1 MDFKEKE
8 TNKLAENMKTKLIK
22 TFMPPVLFI
31 LAITALIVAMNTI
44 GNIFLS
50 S

>member
-1 MDFKEKE
+1 MDFKA
-8 TNKLAENMKTKLIK
+8 NKLDENKRTKLIK

-31 LAITALIVAMNTI
+31 LAIIALIVAINTI